1 MSFSN
6 NFSRGFTPKET
17 EEYVLLLM
25 NNHHHYGLFTLA
37 DLAGTTEME
46 MFKLCDRLKIE
57 GKIFQDPLGRY
68 YKLMEGA

>member
-1 MSFSN
+1 MSSSS
-6 NFSRGFTPKET
+6 NFSRGMSPLEI
-17 EEYVLLLM
+17 EEYVLTLM
-25 NNHHHYGLFTLA
+25 NNHHHYELFTLA

-68 YKLMEGA
+68 YKLMER